1 MNTIVDYLTVSK
13 EKNPNKIAVIT
24 KDGKYDYETIYNSVV
39 QFSSSLKRYRQNSVV
54 SIFFDNSVEFVISY
68 LGVIRAGHIAHVIS
82 PNISELNL
90 NNQIE
95 SAKPQTIITSRDIM
109 SKTKTLDSKNVEL
122 NEFKEFMEKSTQND
136 QENSISSEYA
146 ALIYTSGTTAIPKG
160 SLIKHS
166 NILFTTENIVKVL
179 ECVSDDVHIVPLSLS
194 HSFGLGCLHT
204 SLYSGSTI
212 ILHKNTINPLDLLK
226 SINEYNASTLAAV
239 PPTLAKLLKNFRN
252 DFVEN
257 CKRLRLIITNSTA
270 VNEQTVK
277 EILRLFPLTKF
288 ATYYGLTEAS
298 RSTFMIFNGKS
309 GKENSV
315 GIPAP
320 GVEIKVV
327 GDDGKEA
334 KEGEICIRGKNVIE
348 RYWNNIRDKD
358 KFEEGW
364 LKTGDVGR
372 FDEEGYLYLL
382 GRKDN
387 LINVGGEKVMPDE
400 IEKIVKSIS
409 GIVDA
414 VAVGVDDELFGKIV
428 KMFVITDDPKL
439 DSLTIMNYC
448 IKNLERYK
456 VPTKIEFVKNL
467 PKTEYGKV
475 QRFLLR

>member
-1 MNTIVDYLTVSK
+1 
-13 EKNPNKIAVIT
+13 
-24 KDGKYDYETIYNSVV
+24 
-39 QFSSSLKRYRQNSVV
+39 
-54 SIFFDNSVEFVISY
+54 
-68 LGVIRAGHIAHVIS
+68 
-82 PNISELNL
+82 
-90 NNQIE
+90 
-95 SAKPQTIITSRDIM
+95 M